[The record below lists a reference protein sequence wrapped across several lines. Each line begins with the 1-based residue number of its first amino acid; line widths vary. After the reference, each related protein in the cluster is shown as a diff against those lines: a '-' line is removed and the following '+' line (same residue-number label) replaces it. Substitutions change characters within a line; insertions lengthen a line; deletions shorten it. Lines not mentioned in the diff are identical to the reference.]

1 MRCDTEPRRERG
13 TERALKRGLPEE
25 AAGGE
30 RWKMRYVI
38 DFPRVALAGVRE
50 GRRDGGERGT
60 WWMGSVRGGKVGI
73 GKEEG
78 RVLKVRRERGDVIER
93 DRAPRATAHTRD
105 SER

>member
-13 TERALKRGLPEE
+13 IERALKRGPPEE
-25 AAGGE
+25 TAGGE

-50 GRRDGGERGT
+50 GRRGGRGT

-78 RVLKVRRERGDVIER
+78 RVLKVRREKGDVIEC
-93 DRAPRATAHTRD
+93 DRAPRETAHTRD